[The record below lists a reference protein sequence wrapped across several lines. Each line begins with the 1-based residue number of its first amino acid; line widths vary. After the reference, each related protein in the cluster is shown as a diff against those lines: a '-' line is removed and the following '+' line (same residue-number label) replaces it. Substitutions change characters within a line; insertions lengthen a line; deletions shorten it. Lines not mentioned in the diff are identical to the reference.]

1 MTNKP
6 PIVNTLPPFILS
18 VIGLSLLL
26 LLKQDFATSQQIYLT
41 VIMVMLLGMP
51 HGALDVLMIDKL
63 SRKFSY
69 KNGASLLRIQ
79 TMLYVSYTVLAL
91 ISFFVWLQ
99 WPALC
104 LAVFLTIGALH
115 FASDWEGF
123 SDKPSRIFFGCVVVT
138 MPAFL
143 YGNEVSIFF
152 SQLNLSSTQ
161 ADIMVSAMQVA
172 AALSIAGVLI
182 TWLKTKRKV
191 ILALSFLSVF
201 TASLILPPLLFFIA
215 YFCTLHSVLHT
226 LSVKR
231 DCAINWREMFKAILL
246 PMGGTIL
253 LLCFAYMFTPA
264 ASDLDRWMHIIFIGL
279 FALTVPHM
287 LLTYLH
293 NQALR
298 TKHL

>member
-1 MTNKP
+1 MTNTP
-6 PIVNTLPPFILS
+6 PIINTLPPFILS

-51 HGALDVLMIDKL
+51 HGALDVLMINKL
-63 SRKFSY
+63 SRKFSHE
-69 KNGASLLRIQ
+69 NSASLLRIR
-79 TMLYVSYTVLAL
+79 TMLYVSYTILAL

-115 FASDWEGF
+115 FAPDWEGF

-161 ADIMVSAMQVA
+161 ADLMVSAMQVA
-172 AALSIAGVLI
+172 AALSMAGVLI

-215 YFCTLHSVLHT
+215 YFCALRS
-226 LSVKR
+226 
-231 DCAINWREMFKAILL
+231 INWREMFKAILL

-264 ASDLDRWMHIIFIGL
+264 ATDLDRWMHIIFIGL